1 MKDLTKG
8 KPSRLILAF
17 AIPIF
22 MANILQLTYSIV
34 DTRIVGSYLGEN
46 SLAAVGATTTLSNL
60 MIGFLMGL
68 ANGFAIIT
76 AQKFGARDYAG
87 VKKSFALSIKM
98 GCIIALAITVLCLLF
113 LRQILGFLNVSN
125 DLMGMA
131 VSYIFIIIAGLVAT
145 FLYDACA
152 AALRALGDTVT
163 PLVILAVS
171 VCLNMA
177 GDIFFVV
184 VLKAGVAGA
193 AIATVLAQIIAFI
206 VCYVYMV
213 KRYELLRL
221 SRSDLF
227 DSHLL
232 RRSMKLCGENCDI
245 EGAEGKDSENN
256 MTPEVIAVMKMTML
270 KAGLSMA
277 IIASYT
283 IGPWLVKLVTGTNNP
298 VVIKNA
304 TNYLKFDTLF
314 YYVTAVICIVRNAM
328 QGLGEQITPLVSSS
342 LEMVGKIVIA
352 FTLVPLLGYTGVIV
366 AEPIVWFIMV
376 IPLLVKIYTM
386 PVLRKQGH
394 GI

>member
-1 MKDLTKG
+1 
-8 KPSRLILAF
+8 
-17 AIPIF
+17 
-22 MANILQLTYSIV
+22 
-34 DTRIVGSYLGEN
+34 
-46 SLAAVGATTTLSNL
+46 
-60 MIGFLMGL
+60 MGL

-193 AIATVLAQIIAFI
+193 AIATVLAQVIAFI
-206 VCYVYMV
+206 VCYVY
-213 KRYELLRL
+213 
-221 SRSDLF
+221 
-227 DSHLL
+227 
-232 RRSMKLCGENCDI
+232 
-245 EGAEGKDSENN
+245 GK
-256 MTPEVIAVMKMTML
+256 
-270 KAGLSMA
+270 
-277 IIASYT
+277 
-283 IGPWLVKLVTGTNNP
+283 
-298 VVIKNA
+298 
-304 TNYLKFDTLF
+304 
-314 YYVTAVICIVRNAM
+314 
-328 QGLGEQITPLVSSS
+328 
-342 LEMVGKIVIA
+342 KI
-352 FTLVPLLGYTGVIV
+352 
-366 AEPIVWFIMV
+366 
-376 IPLLVKIYTM
+376 
-386 PVLRKQGH
+386 
-394 GI
+394 

>member
-60 MIGFLMGL
+60 MIGFLMG
-68 ANGFAIIT
+68 
-76 AQKFGARDYAG
+76 
-87 VKKSFALSIKM
+87 
-98 GCIIALAITVLCLLF
+98 
-113 LRQILGFLNVSN
+113 
-125 DLMGMA
+125 MA

-163 PLVILAVS
+163 PLV
-171 VCLNMA
+171 
-177 GDIFFVV
+177 
-184 VLKAGVAGA
+184 
-193 AIATVLAQIIAFI
+193 
-206 VCYVYMV
+206 
-213 KRYELLRL
+213 
-221 SRSDLF
+221 
-227 DSHLL
+227 
-232 RRSMKLCGENCDI
+232 
-245 EGAEGKDSENN
+245 
-256 MTPEVIAVMKMTML
+256 
-270 KAGLSMA
+270 
-277 IIASYT
+277 
-283 IGPWLVKLVTGTNNP
+283 
-298 VVIKNA
+298 
-304 TNYLKFDTLF
+304 
-314 YYVTAVICIVRNAM
+314 
-328 QGLGEQITPLVSSS
+328 SSS
-342 LEMVGKIVIA
+342 LEMVRKIVIA

-376 IPLLVKIYTM
+376 IPLLVKIYNM

>member
-60 MIGFLMGL
+60 MIGFLMG
-68 ANGFAIIT
+68 
-76 AQKFGARDYAG
+76 
-87 VKKSFALSIKM
+87 
-98 GCIIALAITVLCLLF
+98 
-113 LRQILGFLNVSN
+113 
-125 DLMGMA
+125 MA
-131 VSYIFIIIAGLVAT
+131 VSYIFSIIAGLVAT

-152 AALRALGDTVT
+152 AALRALGDTV
-163 PLVILAVS
+163 
-171 VCLNMA
+171 
-177 GDIFFVV
+177 
-184 VLKAGVAGA
+184 
-193 AIATVLAQIIAFI
+193 
-206 VCYVYMV
+206 
-213 KRYELLRL
+213 
-221 SRSDLF
+221 
-227 DSHLL
+227 
-232 RRSMKLCGENCDI
+232 
-245 EGAEGKDSENN
+245 
-256 MTPEVIAVMKMTML
+256 
-270 KAGLSMA
+270 
-277 IIASYT
+277 
-283 IGPWLVKLVTGTNNP
+283 
-298 VVIKNA
+298 
-304 TNYLKFDTLF
+304 
-314 YYVTAVICIVRNAM
+314 
-328 QGLGEQITPLVSSS
+328 TPLVSSS